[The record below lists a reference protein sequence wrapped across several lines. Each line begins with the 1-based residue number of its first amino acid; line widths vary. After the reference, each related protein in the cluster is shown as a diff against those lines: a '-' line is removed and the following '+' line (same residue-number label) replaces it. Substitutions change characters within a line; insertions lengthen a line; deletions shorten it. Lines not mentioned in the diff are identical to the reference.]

1 MAEISVAIM
10 TRFKLVRFQTN
21 GSGCSMKTHSGSV
34 KNRLPLG
41 CTLTSFTEL
50 NWRPKKLSTSTVALF
65 GELGLTSTSEGG
77 RFPRP
82 DVARSKLDL

>member
-1 MAEISVAIM
+1 MAEISAAII
-10 TRFKLVRFQTN
+10 TRFKLVRSQ
-21 GSGCSMKTHSGSV
+21 SGCRIKTHSGSV

-65 GELGLTSTSEGG
+65 GDLGLTSTSEGG